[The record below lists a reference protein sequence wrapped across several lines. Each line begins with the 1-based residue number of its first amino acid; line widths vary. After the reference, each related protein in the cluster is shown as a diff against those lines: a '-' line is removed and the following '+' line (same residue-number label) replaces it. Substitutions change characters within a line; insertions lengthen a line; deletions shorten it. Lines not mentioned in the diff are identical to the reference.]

1 MGPPA
6 QRGEAVAPDSVAEAV
21 RDRRGLGGHF
31 MLFRG
36 RTVTALLI
44 LTALASVLVTLTAA
58 ERWLL
63 AGADGETPAGAAP
76 SGSEGL
82 TEREAARLGEVLNMI
97 ERKYYVTVD
106 REKLLDGA
114 IRGMIDTLDDPYSA
128 YMDKN
133 EAEQLT
139 DSIEGTFSGIG
150 ARLLVRDGKV
160 IVESALKDSPAERA
174 GLHPRDI
181 ILSVNGHSL
190 VNVDLNEAVSLI
202 RGPKGTKAKLVVKR
216 EGVAEP
222 FQLILVRDEIDLE
235 SIFSRMTPDGVGIIE
250 IRQFALNTLD
260 QFRDTLADLE
270 ANGMK
275 ALVIDVRNNPG
286 GPLPTVVSIAQLFIP
301 KGEPVVQVENR
312 QGGREVTLS
321 QGSAKPY
328 PVAVLINRGSASA
341 AEVLAAALQESAGAL
356 LVGEP
361 TFGKGTVQ
369 VSYESKVS
377 PGSQVKLTI
386 AKWLT
391 PSGGW
396 VHDTGVRPDIAVEQ
410 PDYFRVA
417 RLSRE
422 RPLLRDM
429 TAEDVKSLQIML
441 RALGYHSGRT
451 DGDFDETTEEALKA
465 FQREAGLPETGRTDG
480 ETADRLETRGRDLIA
495 DPENDRQLN
504 RALEALRARVGL
516 TGAAVAGGTAD
527 ADAGSVPAAPEG
539 KTEADEE

>member
-1 MGPPA
+1 
-6 QRGEAVAPDSVAEAV
+6 
-21 RDRRGLGGHF
+21 

-36 RTVTALLI
+36 RTVTAMLI
-44 LTALASVLVTLTAA
+44 LTALASALVTLTVA

-63 AGADGETPAGAAP
+63 AETGAEPPAEAAP

-82 TEREAARLGEVLNMI
+82 TGREAARLGEVLDLI
-97 ERKYYVTVD
+97 ERKYFVPVD

-114 IRGMIDTLDDPYSA
+114 IRGMFETLDDPYSA
-128 YMDKN
+128 WLDKS

-150 ARLLVRDGKV
+150 ARLHVRGGKV

-174 GLHPRDI
+174 GLHPHDV

-190 VNVDLNEAVSLI
+190 VGVDLNEAVNLI
-202 RGPKGTKAKLVVKR
+202 RGPKGTKAKLIVQR
-216 EGVAEP
+216 EGVAKP

-235 SIFSRMTPDGVGIIE
+235 SVFSSLTTDGIGIIE
-250 IRQFALNTLD
+250 IRQFALNSLDRFRETLEE
-260 QFRDTLADLE
+260 LE
-270 ANGMK
+270 AAGMK

-286 GPLPTVVSIAQLFIP
+286 GPLPAVVSIAQLFIP

-312 QGGREVTLS
+312 QGGREVTVS
-321 QGSAKPY
+321 QGEKKPY

-341 AEVLAAALQESAGAL
+341 AEVLAAAMQESAGAL
-356 LVGEP
+356 LVGET

-369 VSYESKVS
+369 VSYESEAA

-391 PSGGW
+391 PSGRW
-396 VHDTGVRPDIAVEQ
+396 VHDEGVRPDIAVEQ

-422 RPLLRDM
+422 RTLARDM
-429 TAEDVKSLQIML
+429 AAEDVKSLQTML
-441 RALGYHSGRT
+441 KALGFHSGRT
-451 DGDFDETTEEALKA
+451 DGYFDEETEMALKA
-465 FQREAGLPETGRTDG
+465 FQRAEGLDATGRTD
-480 ETADRLETRGRDLIA
+480 EVTAERLEQRVRDMIT
-495 DPENDRQLN
+495 DPANDRQLN
-504 RALEALRARVGL
+504 RALEALRARIGPSAAAGGAAE
-516 TGAAVAGGTAD
+516 TGAGAVR
-527 ADAGSVPAAPEG
+527 AAG
-539 KTEADEE
+539 KTEAEEE